1 MKKIA
6 LFFITIILFV
16 SCEDNP
22 VNSLSDK
29 AAVEL
34 EKWKSLA
41 INSYSITQ
49 KRIANFVGSDKY
61 VRVYVSNNVITDIRD
76 SSGTTSIQSENWK
89 WYRTVDQ
96 LFDIVIDTKYTKPSY
111 YEVFYDD
118 TYHFPAAISLGP
130 GTAKQ
135 SEAYTFLTIELLT
148 NK

>member
-6 LFFITIILFV
+6 LFIIALIVLV

-29 AAVEL
+29 ASAEFQ
-34 EKWKSLA
+34 KWKSFG
-41 INSYSITQ
+41 INSYTLTQ
-49 KRIANFVGSDKY
+49 KRTAYFSGSENYIKLY
-61 VRVYVSNNVITDIRD
+61 VENNIITDIRD
-76 SSGTTSIQSENWK
+76 SSGTTSIPSENWK

-96 LFDIVIDTKYTKPSY
+96 LFELLIDAKYTKPSNY
-111 YEVFYDD
+111 DIMYDD
-118 TYHFPAAISLGP
+118 TYHYPAILSLGQ

-135 SEAYTFLTIELLT
+135 SEAYTFITIKLVP